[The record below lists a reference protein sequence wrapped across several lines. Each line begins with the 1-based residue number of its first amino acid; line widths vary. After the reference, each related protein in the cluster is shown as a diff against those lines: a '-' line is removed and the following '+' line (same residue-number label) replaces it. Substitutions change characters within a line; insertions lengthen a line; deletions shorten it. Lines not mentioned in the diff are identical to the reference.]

1 MAEIIN
7 TPFGKPGERW
17 EAFDVVDG
25 VLIRD
30 VWPARG
36 SPYCHC
42 CDRDT
47 FEEVLHAIDAQDGRP
62 FTGEQLVCATGRP
75 STQVFTALAFLK
87 ERSILD
93 TARRR
98 KTVIAGIFDA
108 YLDGMTEF
116 TAQEAGA

>member
-1 MAEIIN
+1 M
-7 TPFGKPGERW
+7 TGPFGKPGARW
-17 EAFDVVDG
+17 EAFDVVDD

-36 SPYCHC
+36 EPYCHTC
-42 CDRDT
+42 SKAA
-47 FEEVLHAIDAQDGRP
+47 FQEVLYAIDDQDGRP
-62 FTGEQLVCATGRP
+62 FSGEDLVGATDVP

-87 ERSILD
+87 ERSIV
-93 TARRR
+93 TAARSR

-116 TAQEAGA
+116 EAKQEARG